1 MTDEQ
6 LMLIAIEEAKLAEDH
21 GDVPIGALVV
31 LQGDIVSSRH
41 NEVPVSGNIGTKMCC
56 GLPTGIMSNV

>member
-31 LQGDIVSSRH
+31 LQGDIVSRRQ
-41 NEVPVSGNIGTKMCC
+41 NEREMEEGAGAGGGVRAVRGAAGR
-56 GLPTGIMSNV
+56 

>member
-31 LQGDIVSSRH
+31 LQGISYPAV
-41 NEVPVSGNIGTKMCC
+41 K
-56 GLPTGIMSNV
+56 